1 MGQSRDELIEKA
13 WDALDEED
21 YDEAE
26 ALARRALM
34 IDPVSVDARVGVAR
48 ALINKEDYRGALPL
62 LREAARLA
70 PDDAEIRT
78 DLGIA
83 LFENCEFGEAA
94 ENLFLAMQLG
104 ADSPDAFYWLGLCLE
119 RRGEYG
125 SADEHFTRAHTLD
138 PQGYPQPTRMTR
150 DECWNAIEEARAR
163 LPEEFD
169 RLLENVAIQI
179 EDLPDEVI
187 LKEYDPPMDPCLLGL
202 FVGIPL
208 SERSTTDTVPHLPD
222 RVLIFQRNLERS
234 CEDRETLVDE
244 IYTTLYHEI
253 GHYLGF
259 DEDDLAERG
268 LA

>member
-1 MGQSRDELIEKA
+1 MGQSRDELIERA
-13 WDALDEED
+13 WDALDDED

-62 LREAARLA
+62 LREAAELA
-70 PDDAEIRT
+70 SQDAEIRT

-83 LFENCEFGEAA
+83 LFENCEFEEAA
-94 ENLFLAMQLG
+94 KNLDLAMDLG
-104 ADSPDAFYWLGLCLE
+104 ADSPDAFYWMGLCLE
-119 RRGEYG
+119 RRGDYTGAEQ
-125 SADEHFTRAHTLD
+125 HFARAHTMD
-138 PQGYPQPTRMTR
+138 PQGYPQPTRMSR
-150 DECWNAIEEARAR
+150 DECSLAIEEARAR

-179 EDLPDEVI
+179 EDLPDESI
-187 LKEYDPPMDPCLLGL
+187 LRDYEPPMDPCLLGL
-202 FVGIPL
+202 FVGVPL
-208 SERSTTDTVPHLPD
+208 AEKSTTDTTPRLPD
-222 RVLIFQRNLERS
+222 RVLIYQRNLERS